1 MLFNLNPGRLE
12 RCLIFWALA
21 ALFGLIGCTDSAA
34 PAKPT
39 IIILSPPNGSV
50 YSVGEQVVVQS
61 SAADASG
68 ITRVELYAD
77 GLPVNVASAPV
88 ANQTQ
93 FPVLQNWTP
102 TTPGSHIL
110 TVRAYNTQGVM
121 AETGVAVTVNERA
134 AQVATAAPPIVIP
147 TLVALP
153 TAVPP
158 PTAAES
164 PTATGIPTA
173 MPTPLIPPTFELPT
187 VTVAPTTAIPPTVPT
202 CVLNLQFIADVTIPD
217 GTQMNPGAAFTKTW
231 RVRNNGTCA
240 WDTGYA
246 IAFVSGANL
255 AGFTQNII
263 PPTAPGATADISI
276 PMTAPLSNGSYVGI
290 WRLRD
295 SSGQFFGTNLSVQIV
310 VGTPTA
316 TATNTTIP
324 PTGGAP
330 PSGCVGTPDDFTF
343 TVSPANINAG
353 QTATL
358 SWSAITNASGAFL
371 DGQGIATPG
380 NRNVKPAQTTTYTL
394 QAVCG
399 TNTRTKTVTVNVTG
413 TSAPSFAG
421 HWNVRN
427 QGAEDCTADF
437 TVLGNSLSGTFCRK
451 GLSHT
456 QNGSLQGTISNIGN
470 GISVSGNYSIPGA
483 TSGSFS
489 FVIYNSS
496 VDQFRGSFQ
505 AFGSPLEFCGWRD
518 GASPPGT
525 CFASP

>member
-1 MLFNLNPGRLE
+1 MQFKTNPGRLG
-12 RCLIFWALA
+12 RLLILLA
-21 ALFGLIGCTDSAA
+21 CAWLSGMIGCVNGAA

-39 IIILSPPNGSV
+39 IIIVSPPNGSV

-77 GLPVNVASAPV
+77 GMPVNVAMAPV

-134 AQVATAAPPIVIP
+134 AQVATIAPTLVIP
-147 TLVALP
+147 TVVALP
-153 TAVPP
+153 TAEPTTTPTEIPTAVPP
-158 PTAAES
+158 TLVPPTVEF
-164 PTATGIPTA
+164 PTATTVPT
-173 MPTPLIPPTFELPT
+173 
-187 VTVAPTTAIPPTVPT
+187 TVATPTVPT
-202 CVLNLQFIADVTIPD
+202 CVLNSQFVADVTIPD

-240 WDTGYA
+240 WDAGYA

-255 AGFTQNII
+255 AGFAQNII
-263 PPTAPGATADISI
+263 PLTAPGATADISI
-276 PMTAPLSNGSYVGI
+276 PMTAPASNGTYVGI

-295 SSGQFFGTNLSVQIV
+295 SNGQFFGTNLSVQIV
-310 VGTPTA
+310 VGVPTA

-343 TVSPANINAG
+343 TVSSANINAG
-353 QTATL
+353 QTTTL

-380 NRNVKPAQTTTYTL
+380 SRNVKPAQTTTYTL
-394 QAVCG
+394 EARCG
-399 TNTRTKTVTVNVTG
+399 NNTRIKTVTVNVTG

-427 QGAEDCTADF
+427 GGAGDCTADF

-456 QNGSLQGTISNIGN
+456 QTGSLQGTVQNIGN
-470 GISVSGNYSIPGA
+470 GIAVNGNYTIPGA
-483 TSGSFS
+483 TNGSFG
-489 FVIYNSS
+489 FVIYNSN
-496 VDQFRGSFQ
+496 VDQFRGSFN
-505 AFGSPLEFCGWRD
+505 AFGSPIEFCGWRD

-525 CFASP
+525 CFAAP